1 MRMCHGAGGDDAA
14 LAALVSAQA
23 QRAAEL
29 LAALL
34 RARDDLARA
43 RSCSDARAILARAEA
58 ALTELAPDTE
68 ALSLAEYH

>member
-1 MRMCHGAGGDDAA
+1 MRKCHGEGGDDAA
-14 LAALVSAQA
+14 LAVLVSAQA

-29 LAALL
+29 LTALV

-43 RSCSDARAILARAEA
+43 RSRSDADAILARAGA

-68 ALSLAEYH
+68 AVSLAEYH